1 MVDFAFFLG
10 SDPLRARALTLK
22 LGLLALLALAS
33 PVVVAAQNVPPAAM
47 NPSNPL
53 EPATARLMTRL
64 DQLERQ
70 NAELTG
76 RIEVLEAELAAQ
88 KAFQA
93 QKLAEEEAV
102 RASQELAT
110 KAAANTTAA
119 PTEAP
124 PTGAPSTGAPS
135 TDAPVADPPPA
146 DPSKTVAPQA
156 DVLAPEA
163 SPLEPKAVPEGVET
177 AQNLFKAAQQSLARG
192 DYGSAE
198 TKLTQLLSSFPFDP
212 EALEARWLLGEARF
226 VQSAWGSAAEAYLSY
241 LEAAPE
247 GSRASEAL
255 IRLAGAFGQLDNQL
269 MRCSALDQYKR
280 QTTKPDATLKARADA
295 EMARTPCPAT

>member
-53 EPATARLMTRL
+53 EPATARLMIRL

-88 KAFQA
+88 KAIQA

-102 RASQELAT
+102 RASQELAA

-124 PTGAPSTGAPS
+124 PTGAPST
-135 TDAPVADPPPA
+135 DAPVADPPPA
-146 DPSKTVAPQA
+146 DPSKIVVPQA

-163 SPLEPKAVPEGVET
+163 SPLEPKAMPEGVET

-212 EALEARWLLGEARF
+212 EALEARWLLGEARY

-295 EMARTPCPAT
+295 EMARAPCPAT